1 MSDKPQD
8 EKHKPIE
15 QPAPV
20 EPSIPDKAD
29 PALVSVT
36 RKSLDFPKT
45 TQIPEKHD
53 SKLVS
58 KITYGEKVTKTSK

>member
-8 EKHKPIE
+8 EQPTSIQ
-15 QPAPV
+15 QPA
-20 EPSIPDKAD
+20 EPAIPDKVD

-36 RKSLDFPKT
+36 RKSLDLPKT
-45 TQIPEKHD
+45 TQVPEKHD
-53 SKLVS
+53 PKLIS